1 MPEGYIAL
9 SGVGS
14 SVEGLK
20 WESQNLLRIGRQASL
35 EVVVRDSSI
44 DRLHAEIKFQG
55 QRWMLKDLAK
65 SEFYPTALNGRVL
78 TGKSEHLKLN
88 DLIQIGQVR
97 FRVMA
102 LGAET
107 VLEVPVA
114 LKASGLPQTEPM
126 LTVAESGPDLSQ
138 ERTPVP
144 KTRPSEV
151 VVTQVN
157 RVAGLA
163 EPLPPPGANGDLQVL
178 QVQTSMRQSWDQ
190 AVEHAGTA
198 IHQRDDGGRT
208 ISALLRA
215 NHHLS
220 THSSLEELL
229 HGILSDIL
237 ESLDSQR
244 GAILL
249 ADPKTGELELK
260 AVRAPSRF
268 ATGKKGYS
276 RTLAERSFRQGESLL
291 CRDVRRD
298 QEVFTRRS
306 VLFGS
311 MSSIICAVLRTPR
324 RKLGVL
330 HLDRGPLQEPFTEND
345 LYLADAV
352 AASIAVGIE
361 CAQLV
366 AGQSDQFLET
376 ATMLARAVEMRDQY
390 TGDHTK
396 RVTEY
401 ALMIA
406 DQLNF
411 GPVER
416 SHIRVGT
423 PLHDIGKIGVDDA
436 VLRKPGKLTDAEFEH
451 MKSHTLKGAAML
463 DGFAALSPVVPI
475 VRSHHER
482 WDGTG
487 YPDRASR
494 DRIALAAR
502 VVAVAD
508 AFDAMTSNRPYRP
521 AMPTQLAFLELIS
534 EAGTH
539 FDPGVVQ
546 AFVSQRATIEAI
558 VRGRVGA

>member
-9 SGVGS
+9 SGVGA

-55 QRWMLKDLAK
+55 QRWMLRDLAQ

-107 VLEVPVA
+107 ALEVPVA
-114 LKASGLPQTEPM
+114 PKASGLPQTEPM
-126 LTVAESGPDLSQ
+126 LSVAESAPHSCQ

-144 KTRPSEV
+144 RNRPSEV
-151 VVTQVN
+151 VVTGIN
-157 RVAGLA
+157 RVVGVA
-163 EPLPPPGANGDLQVL
+163 EPLPPPGTNGDLQVL

-198 IHQRDDGGRT
+198 IQKRDDGGRT
-208 ISALLRA
+208 ISTLLRA

-237 ESLDSQR
+237 ESLDAQR

-249 ADPKTGELELK
+249 ADAKTGELELK

-276 RTLAERSFRQGESLL
+276 RTLAERCFRQGESRL

-311 MSSIICAVLRTPR
+311 MSSIVCAVLRTPR
-324 RKLGVL
+324 RKIGVL
-330 HLDRGPLQEPFTEND
+330 HVDRGPLQEPFTEND

-352 AASIAVGIE
+352 AANIAVGIE

-376 ATMLARAVEMRDQY
+376 ATTLARAVEMRDPY
-390 TGDHTK
+390 TGDHTR

-411 GPVER
+411 GPAER

-436 VLRKPGKLTDAEFEH
+436 ILRKPGKLTDDEFEH

-463 DGFAALSPVVPI
+463 DGFAALAPVVPI

-482 WDGTG
+482 WDGAG
-487 YPDRASR
+487 YPDRTGR
-494 DRIALAAR
+494 DRIALTAR

-534 EAGTH
+534 KAGTQ
-539 FDPGVVQ
+539 FDPNVVQ
-546 AFVSQRATIEAI
+546 AFVGQRTAIEELI
-558 VRGRVGA
+558 RKRRE